1 MCTILSELFTKML
14 QIALN
19 GDLTVSSIKV
29 NVWLFNPAK
38 TILATNLHVPNTKAL
53 MALVLV

>member
-1 MCTILSELFTKML
+1 MCTILSGLFTTML

-19 GDLTVSSIKV
+19 GDLIVSSIKV

-38 TILATNLHVPNTKAL
+38 TILATNLHVLNIKAPTD
-53 MALVLV
+53 LVLV